1 MAESFTMDNNN
12 TTESPQQSSPQASQA
27 PQNHQQTAQQAIL
40 VAVETH
46 YIAQKSRAVANINGY
61 LGSSVGVAEHPDIVG
76 EVIKLLKD
84 IDEADSMVS
93 TLRRI
98 ATQQ

>member
-1 MAESFTMDNNN
+1 MAESFTMDNNA
-12 TTESPQQSSPQASQA
+12 TDQSMAPPSPPQ
-27 PQNHQQTAQQAIL
+27 TIL

-46 YIAQKSRAVANINGY
+46 YIAQRARAIANINGY
-61 LGSSVGVAEHPDIVG
+61 LGSSVGVAEHPDVVG
-76 EVIKLLKD
+76 EVINLLKD
-84 IDEADSMVS
+84 IDEADGMIN

>member
-1 MAESFTMDNNN
+1 MAESFTMDNSDNN
-12 TTESPQQSSPQASQA
+12 ATSQSTALPNPQS
-27 PQNHQQTAQQAIL
+27 HQQTVQQTIL

-46 YIAQKSRAVANINGY
+46 YIAQKARAVANINGY
-61 LGSSVGVAEHPDIVG
+61 LGSSVGVAEHPDVVG
-76 EVIKLLKD
+76 EVINLLKD
-84 IDEADSMVS
+84 IDEADGMIN

>member
-1 MAESFTMDNNN
+1 MAESFTMDNNDNN
-12 TTESPQQSSPQASQA
+12 TTDQSTVP
-27 PQNHQQTAQQAIL
+27 PTPRDYQQTAQQTIL
-40 VAVETH
+40 AAVETH
-46 YIAQKSRAVANINGY
+46 YIAQKARAVANINGY

-84 IDEADSMVS
+84 IDEADGMIG

-98 ATQQ
+98 TTQQ